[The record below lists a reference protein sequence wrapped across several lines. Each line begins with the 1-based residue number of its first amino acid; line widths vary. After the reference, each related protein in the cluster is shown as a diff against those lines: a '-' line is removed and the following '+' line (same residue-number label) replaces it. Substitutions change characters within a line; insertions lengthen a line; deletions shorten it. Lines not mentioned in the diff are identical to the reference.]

1 MGEGEVIEAIGFV
14 ILFLEFL
21 ELAPLLHALLHIL
34 SVLLL
39 HGCFLLDFNLVQ
51 LVDLLTDSLVLQ
63 ALLLKIVYSLFGFG
77 LSSCLGLLHVLLH
90 VFSGVLIG
98 GLIQEEGPLAP
109 VQFLLQKRLK
119 CHLGQKFVILKRLYH
134 FLLHLACIHRTVPL
148 PSCCIVRICHREL
161 TIDFCRVHSKISF
174 VQRGSQVILVRL
186 EAFALVPLP

>member
-21 ELAPLLHALLHIL
+21 KLAPLLHALLHIL

-63 ALLLKIVYSLFGFG
+63 PLLLQIVHTLLSFG
-77 LSSCLGLLHVLLH
+77 LCPRLGLLHVLLH
-90 VFSGVLIG
+90 VISGVLIG
-98 GLIQEEGPLAP
+98 GLVEEEGPLSP

-119 CHLGQKFVILKRLYH
+119 GHLGQKFVILERLYH
-134 FLLHLACIHRTVPL
+134 FLLHLTRVHRTVPL
-148 PSCCIVRICHREL
+148 PSCRVVRICHREL
-161 TIDFCRVHSKISF
+161 TIDLGCVHAKVSF
-174 VQRGSQVILVRL
+174 VQCGS
-186 EAFALVPLP
+186 